1 MALMTPRR
9 DAGIDL
15 SAGTLSVP
23 GAGRTIRHRPDG
35 AIFADRRAGFKQARP
50 AILR

>member
-1 MALMTPRR
+1 MALMTSRR

-15 SAGTLSVP
+15 SAGMFVP
-23 GAGRTIRHRPDG
+23 GAIRTVRHRPDG
-35 AIFADRRAGFKQARP
+35 AIFADRCAGFKQARP